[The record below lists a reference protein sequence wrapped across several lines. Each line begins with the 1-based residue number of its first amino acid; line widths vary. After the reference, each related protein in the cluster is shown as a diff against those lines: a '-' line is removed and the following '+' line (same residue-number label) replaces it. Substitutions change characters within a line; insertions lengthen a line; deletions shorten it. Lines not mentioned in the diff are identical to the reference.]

1 MKPIAF
7 YTDFYFFSSVF
18 EKLRAFADIGRTQG
32 ITTSASIAIVGA
44 LTSTVPVAWYSIV
57 YLTILTIFAH
67 MVLNTYIALGD
78 VELDAHT
85 YVPSRNPVISGLLSR
100 KEAMRFFYGGTLLCL
115 ILIALLLFSIDPL
128 SVFLCF
134 LCAIPAFGSLVWYGW
149 KGKKVLLSYDF
160 SFSISYSFFVLFG
173 VFAVGG
179 MPTVYTWIFI
189 GVVIFAATA
198 FAQWENGLKDVDADR
213 SVGVK
218 SFAVVT
224 QVKNNQ
230 RLHLTHPYFLY
241 GCALKIGFLL
251 VGFLGYWYSQS
262 ISYLLFY
269 VLYGISSQVFIMYRF
284 LVKQKPQDHRRT
296 ILLDVTFA
304 AILGYSTI
312 YGYTGI
318 IPIVLLIIYLIGGYL
333 IGSLI
338 QTNCEFK
345 FGRFSFSTK

>member
-1 MKPIAF
+1 
-7 YTDFYFFSSVF
+7 VL
-18 EKLRAFADIGRTQG
+18 EKLRSFADIGRTQG

-44 LTSTVPVAWYSIV
+44 LTSTAPVEWYHIV
-57 YLTILTIFAH
+57 FLTILSIFAH

-100 KEAMRFFYGGTLLCL
+100 KEAMHFFYGGTLVCL
-115 ILIALLLFSIDPL
+115 LLIALLIFSIDYL
-128 SVFLCF
+128 YVLLCF
-134 LCAIPAFGSLVWYGW
+134 LCSIPAFGSLIWYGW
-149 KGKKVLLSYDF
+149 KGKKVILSYDF
-160 SFSISYSFFVLFG
+160 SFSISYTFFVLFG

-179 MPTVYTWIFI
+179 MPTAYTWIFI

-218 SFAVVT
+218 SIAVVT
-224 QVKNNQ
+224 QVKNNK
-230 RLHLTHPYFLY
+230 RLHITHPYFLY
-241 GCALKIGFLL
+241 GCVLKIGFLL
-251 VGFLGYWYSQS
+251 CSFLGYWYSQN
-262 ISYLLFY
+262 IFYLLFFI
-269 VLYGISSQVFIMYRF
+269 LYGIPSQIYIMYRF
-284 LVKQKPQDHRRT
+284 LVKHKPQEHRRT

-318 IPIVLLIIYLIGGYL
+318 GPIVFLIIYLIGGYL

-338 QTNCEFK
+338 QSNCEFK
-345 FGRFSFSTK
+345 FGRFSFSPK

>member
-1 MKPIAF
+1 
-7 YTDFYFFSSVF
+7 VF
-18 EKLRAFADIGRTQG
+18 EKLRSFADIGRTQG

-44 LTSTVPVAWYSIV
+44 LTSTEPVEWYYII
-57 YLTILTIFAH
+57 YFTILSIFAH

-100 KEAMRFFYGGTLLCL
+100 REAMRFFYGGTLVCLLLIAFL
-115 ILIALLLFSIDPL
+115 ILSVDYLFVL
-128 SVFLCF
+128 LCF
-134 LCAIPAFGSLVWYGW
+134 LCSIPAFGSLIWYGW
-149 KGKKVLLSYDF
+149 KGKKFVISYDF
-160 SFSISYSFFVLFG
+160 SFSISYTFFILFG

-179 MPTVYTWIFI
+179 FPTPYTWIFI

-218 SFAVVT
+218 SLAVVT

-230 RLHLTHPYFLY
+230 RLRVTHPYFLY

-251 VGFLGYWYSQS
+251 CSFLAYWYSKN
-262 ISYLLFY
+262 IFYLLFF
-269 VLYGISSQVFIMYRF
+269 VLYGIPSQIYIMYRF
-284 LVKQKPQDHRRT
+284 LIKQKPQDHRRT

-338 QTNCEFK
+338 QSNCEFK
-345 FGRFSFSTK
+345 FGRFSFSPK

>member
-1 MKPIAF
+1 
-7 YTDFYFFSSVF
+7 VL
-18 EKLRAFADIGRTQG
+18 EKLRSFADIGRTQG
-32 ITTSASIAIVGA
+32 ITTSASIVIVGA
-44 LTSTVPVAWYSIV
+44 LTSTMPVEWYYII
-57 YLTILTIFAH
+57 YFTILTIFAH

-85 YVPSRNPVISGLLSR
+85 YVPSRNPLISGLLSR
-100 KEAMRFFYGGTLLCL
+100 REAMRFFYAGTLICL
-115 ILIALLLFSIDPL
+115 LMIALLLVSVDYL
-128 SVFLCF
+128 SVLLCF
-134 LCAIPAFGSLVWYGW
+134 LCSIPAFGSLIWYGW
-149 KGKKVLLSYDF
+149 KGKKVLVSYDF
-160 SFSISYSFFVLFG
+160 SFSVSYSFFVLFG

-179 MPTVYTWIFI
+179 SPTIYTWIFI

-224 QVKNNQ
+224 GVKNNQ
-230 RLHLTHPYFLY
+230 RLHATHPFYLY
-241 GCALKIGFLL
+241 GWALKIGFLL
-251 VGFLGYWYSQS
+251 CSFLAYWYTSN
-262 ISYLLFY
+262 IYYLLFFLFFGIPSQ
-269 VLYGISSQVFIMYRF
+269 LYIMYRF
-284 LVKQKPQDHRRT
+284 LVKQKPLDHRRT

-338 QTNCEFK
+338 QSNCEFK
-345 FGRFSFSTK
+345 FGRFSFSPK

>member
-1 MKPIAF
+1 
-7 YTDFYFFSSVF
+7 VL
-18 EKLRAFADIGRTQG
+18 EKLRMFADIGRTQG

-44 LTSTVPVAWYSIV
+44 LTSTVPVEWYYII
-57 YLTILTIFAH
+57 YFTIISLFSH
-67 MVLNTYIALGD
+67 MALNTYIALGD

-85 YVPSRNPVISGLLSR
+85 YVPSRNPVIGGLLSKR
-100 KEAMRFFYGGTLLCL
+100 EAMLFFYGATLVCLLMLFLLLLSVDYFSVLLCFFCVL
-115 ILIALLLFSIDPL
+115 
-128 SVFLCF
+128 
-134 LCAIPAFGSLVWYGW
+134 PAFGSLVWYGW
-149 KGKKVLLSYDF
+149 KGKKFLLSYDF

-179 MPTVYTWIFI
+179 SPTTYTWIFI

-218 SFAVVT
+218 SFAVIT

-230 RLHLTHPYFLY
+230 RLHGTHPYFLY
-241 GCALKIGFLL
+241 GCALKLGFLFCS
-251 VGFLGYWYSQS
+251 FLAYWYTRNVY
-262 ISYLLFY
+262 YLLFF
-269 VLYGISSQVFIMYRF
+269 VLYGIPSQIYIMYRF

-312 YGYTGI
+312 LGYTGI
-318 IPIVLLIIYLIGGYL
+318 VPILLLIVYLIGGYL

-345 FGRFSFSTK
+345 FGRFSISKK

>member
-1 MKPIAF
+1 
-7 YTDFYFFSSVF
+7 VL
-18 EKLRAFADIGRTQG
+18 EKLRSFADIGRTQG

-44 LTSTVPVAWYSIV
+44 LTSTEPVLWYHIIF
-57 YLTILTIFAH
+57 LTILSIFAH
-67 MVLNTYIALGD
+67 MVLNTYIAIGD

-100 KEAMRFFYGGTLLCL
+100 KEAMAFVYIGTGICLL
-115 ILIALLLFSIDPL
+115 LIAFLLFSTNPF
-128 SVFLCF
+128 SVLLCF
-134 LCAIPAFGSLVWYGW
+134 LCSIPAFGSLIWYGW

-179 MPTVYTWIFI
+179 APTTYTWIFI

-224 QVKNNQ
+224 QVRNNQ
-230 RLHLTHPYFLY
+230 RLHITHPYFLY
-241 GCALKIGFLL
+241 GCMLKIGFLF
-251 VGFLGYWYSQS
+251 VSFLGYWYSQN
-262 ISYLLFY
+262 IYYLLFF
-269 VLYGISSQVFIMYRF
+269 VLYGIPSQIFIMYRF

-318 IPIVLLIIYLIGGYL
+318 VPIVLLIVYLIGGYL
-333 IGSLI
+333 VGSLI
-338 QTNCEFK
+338 QSNCEFK
-345 FGRFSFSTK
+345 FGRFSFSPK